1 MLQHIES
8 GRETEIDALNGA
20 LVEKARLYGIPTPIN
35 DVVVQVIKG
44 REAALRAAG
53 VRLAGSADERV
64 GLHGPRHGRWGS

>member
-20 LVEKARLYGIPTPIN
+20 LVEKARLHGIPTPIN
-35 DVVVQVIKG
+35 EVVVQVIKG

-53 VRLAGSADERV
+53 GQLAGSADEGA
-64 GLHGPRHGRWGS
+64 GLHAPRHGRWGS

>member
-20 LVEKARLYGIPTPIN
+20 LVEKARLHGIPTPIN
-35 DVVVQVIKG
+35 EVVVQVIKG

-53 VRLAGSADERV
+53 GELAGSADETA
-64 GLHGPRHGRWGS
+64 GLYGSRHGRWGS